1 MEELWIHVIC
11 RYKYFIHIKACSD
24 YCLPNII
31 CAKLLPRKSL
41 NNQFNLQFTVHQRLR
56 PQPYVSE
63 WYLIRRGDRQSC
75 LEVDPPLLLRED
87 VKIEFHVK
95 PRVDIIKPKFMT
107 SKKVTKQFSNIH
119 ELIFLLR
126 YFMLI

>member
-1 MEELWIHVIC
+1 MRSE
-11 RYKYFIHIKACSD
+11 
-24 YCLPNII
+24 
-31 CAKLLPRKSL
+31 
-41 NNQFNLQFTVHQRLR
+41 
-56 PQPYVSE
+56 PYVSE

-107 SKKVTKQFSNIH
+107 SKKVKTRRKKGNEVQYFVPYDFAITQKTLLGNYH
-119 ELIFLLR
+119 IFFR
-126 YFMLI
+126 C